1 MRNYSSCGLHF
12 LFCLLWTEFLS
23 ASLVIRISSKTGN
36 DTSSCRQSN
45 ATQACKSVVYA
56 LGALW
61 DAKNYSETN
70 FTFLMEDQVY
80 PLKERVKINQTNAL
94 KSVYLKSSDRT
105 VIRCE
110 DESAGVEIGTREV
123 QDFNAN
129 KTRNIYFQNLEF
141 QNCGPLFAA
150 VVLIWN
156 SVDIGF
162 TNCVFRQNKQ
172 AGINAFDSGVTIES
186 CHFENNTS
194 NGHNSSEKYKEGIT
208 SAGGAAGFL
217 FYSAKK
223 LSLIIRN
230 SVFKSNAA
238 VTNDSPSFVAPSYN
252 VSLFITGGGGLLV
265 AFKGEAR
272 HCQVNLDNSTF
283 LNNKATFGGGV
294 YFEQSHM
301 AVRNNYTVTNSNF
314 TGNFAG
320 QTGGGLI
327 FSQWDNASS
336 VTTVFKNCNII
347 ENNAKRGAGMNV
359 FFMNNDNNDS
369 TPNDSVIRLG
379 SGFIEDH

>member
-1 MRNYSSCGLHF
+1 MRSYNSYGIRVL
-12 LFCLLWTEFLS
+12 LCLLWTKFLS
-23 ASLVIRISSKTGN
+23 ASLVIRVSSKTGN

-45 ATQACKSVVYA
+45 ATQACKSVAYA

-61 DAKNYSETN
+61 DAKNYNETD

-80 PLKERVKINQTNAL
+80 PLKERVKINQTSVL
-94 KSVYLKSSDRT
+94 KSVYLKSSNRT
-105 VIRCE
+105 VIHCE
-110 DESAGVEIGTREV
+110 DDSAGVEIGTREV

-141 QNCGPLFAA
+141 QNCGPRFAA
-150 VVLIWN
+150 AMLIWN

-217 FYSAKK
+217 FYSAKN

-230 SVFKSNAA
+230 SVFISNVA
-238 VTNDSPSFVAPSYN
+238 VTNDLPFFVAPSYN
-252 VSLFITGGGGLLV
+252 VSQIITGGGGLLV
-265 AFKGEAR
+265 VFKGEAK
-272 HCQVNLDNSTF
+272 HCQVNLGNITF
-283 LNNKATFGGGV
+283 LNNTATFGGGV
-294 YFEQSHM
+294 YFEQSNM
-301 AVRNNYTVTNSNF
+301 AVRNKYIVTNSNF

-336 VTTVFKNCNII
+336 VTTIFKNCTVN
-347 ENNAKRGAGMNV
+347 ENKAKRGAGMNV
-359 FFMNNDNNDS
+359 FLMNNDS
-369 TPNDSVIRLG
+369 TPNDSVIR
-379 SGFIEDH
+379 

>member
-1 MRNYSSCGLHF
+1 MDEVPVSLSGDPSQFQNRKRYLVVSAIECNTGVQISGICAGCSLGCKKLH
-12 LFCLLWTEFLS
+12 
-23 ASLVIRISSKTGN
+23 N
-36 DTSSCRQSN
+36 N
-45 ATQACKSVVYA
+45 
-56 LGALW
+56 
-61 DAKNYSETN
+61 ETD

-80 PLKERVKINQTNAL
+80 PLKERVKINQTSVL
-94 KSVYLKSSDRT
+94 KSVYLKSSNRT
-105 VIRCE
+105 VIHCE
-110 DESAGVEIGTREV
+110 DDSAGVEIGTREV

-141 QNCGPLFAA
+141 QNCGPRFAA
-150 VVLIWN
+150 AMLIWN

-172 AGINAFDSGVTIES
+172 TGINAFDSGVTIES

-217 FYSAKK
+217 FYSAKN

-230 SVFKSNAA
+230 SVFISNVA
-238 VTNDSPSFVAPSYN
+238 VTNDLPFFVAPSYN
-252 VSLFITGGGGLLV
+252 LSQIITGGGGLLV
-265 AFKGEAR
+265 VFKGEAK
-272 HCQVNLDNSTF
+272 HCQVNLGNITF
-283 LNNKATFGGGV
+283 LNNTATFGGGV
-294 YFEQSHM
+294 YFEQSNM
-301 AVRNNYTVTNSNF
+301 AVRNKYIVTNSNF

-336 VTTVFKNCNII
+336 VTTIFKNCTVN
-347 ENNAKRGAGMNV
+347 ENSAKRGAGMNV
-359 FFMNNDNNDS
+359 FLMNNDS
-369 TPNDSVIRLG
+369 TPNDSVIR
-379 SGFIEDH
+379 